1 MWRFEG
7 GCFQEEAYSLPEK
20 ERFLLL
26 VNGKPWASFSY
37 TPGDEVYLALGHL
50 FLSGVLSGLEGVRW
64 LVGEGVVAVDLPGAY
79 MERPSLTFP
88 DSFSTSTRISAAT
101 TPWTA
106 WQGTCSWRAYGLP
119 CSWR

>member
-7 GCFQEEAYSLPEK
+7 GRFQEEAYSLPEE

-50 FLSGVLSGLEGVRW
+50 FLSGHRH
-64 LVGEGVVAVDLPGAY
+64 
-79 MERPSLTFP
+79 
-88 DSFSTSTRISAAT
+88 
-101 TPWTA
+101 TA
-106 WQGTCSWRAYGLP
+106 WGVEAVACWTHVGRQG
-119 CSWR
+119 